1 MTRERVEDA
10 LNKIRSIMMLDGG
23 DVKLMDYKD
32 GIVQVRVSGACAE
45 GGCDGC
51 PLAPMDIEI
60 AIEELLKQ
68 EIPEIKEVEL
78 V

>member
-1 MTRERVEDA
+1 MTREQIETA
-10 LNKIRSIMMLDGG
+10 LGKIRSIMMQDGG
-23 DVKLMDYKD
+23 DVKLIDYKD
-32 GIVQVRVSGACAE
+32 GIVKVRVSGTCAE
-45 GGCDGC
+45 AGCEDC

>member
-1 MTRERVEDA
+1 MTRERIESA
-10 LNKIRSIMMLDGG
+10 LEKIRSIMIQDGG
-23 DVKLMDYKD
+23 SVELVDYKD
-32 GIVQVRVSGACAE
+32 GIVQVSVSGTCAE
-45 GGCDGC
+45 AGCEDC

-68 EIPEIKEVEL
+68 EIPEIKEVEC

>member
-1 MTRERVEDA
+1 MTRERVETA
-10 LNKIRSIMMLDGG
+10 LAKIKSIMQMDGG
-23 DVKLMDYKD
+23 DVKLIDYKD
-32 GIVQVRVSGACAE
+32 GIVKVRVSGTCAE
-45 GGCDGC
+45 AGCEDC

>member
-1 MTRERVEDA
+1 MTRERVEAA
-10 LNKIRSIMMLDGG
+10 LNKIRAVMMMDGG

-32 GIVQVRVSGACAE
+32 GIVKVRVSGTCAE
-45 GGCDGC
+45 AGCEDC
-51 PLAPMDIEI
+51 PLAPFDIEI

-68 EIPEIKEVEL
+68 EIAEVKEVEL

>member
-1 MTRERVEDA
+1 MTRERVESA
-10 LNKIRSIMMLDGG
+10 LDKIRSIMMQDGG
-23 DVKLMDYKD
+23 SLELIDYKD
-32 GIVQVRVSGACAE
+32 GIVKVRVSGTCAE
-45 GGCDGC
+45 VGCEDC

>member
-1 MTRERVEDA
+1 MTRERVETA
-10 LNKIRSIMMLDGG
+10 LEKVRSIMQMDGG
-23 DVKLMDYKD
+23 DVKLIDYKD
-32 GIVQVRVSGACAE
+32 GIVKVRVSGTCAE
-45 GGCDGC
+45 AGCEDC

-68 EIPEIKEVEL
+68 EIPEIKEVEC